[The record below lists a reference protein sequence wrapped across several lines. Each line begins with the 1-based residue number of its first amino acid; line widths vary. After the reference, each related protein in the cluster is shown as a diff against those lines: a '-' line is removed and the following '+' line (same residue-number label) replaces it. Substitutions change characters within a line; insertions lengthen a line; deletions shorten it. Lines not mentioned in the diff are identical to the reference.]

1 MNNASIIRKF
11 MTWPR
16 GILSSIM
23 SRKLVKSII
32 DDEKK
37 KKEK

>member
-1 MNNASIIRKF
+1 MDNANIIRKF
-11 MTWPR
+11 ITWPR

-23 SRKLVKSII
+23 SRKLVKII
-32 DDEKK
+32 DNEKK